1 QTTGMKR
8 KHEPANGE
16 GGETKKLKAL
26 RPFDFAAHPK
36 RKIALR
42 FFYYGWLFD
51 GLVQQRDTEN
61 TVEKH
66 LLDALL
72 KTRLIE
78 SAEECDMTR
87 CGRTDKGVSAF
98 KQVAALVV
106 RSATVDEQSFWAPE
120 TSEETKLKYKQA
132 DDLPYLKMLNG
143 VLPPSIRV
151 TAWAPVPL
159 SFSARHACSS
169 RIYKYALPRASYDLE
184 KLRAAAKL
192 LEGRHDFRN
201 FCQIDMNVARV
212 EMSYVREI
220 VDVRVEEVRPSP
232 SPSRYDLLELTVVG
246 TGFLWHQIRF
256 IVGVLHE
263 IGQGKE
269 EVELIT
275 RLLDVAATPRR
286 PVYSMAVDSPLC
298 LFDCRFEREGQ
309 AVQWRRAEGKVFEK
323 NLTHLQREWAEAAT
337 RARLLENMMGALVD
351 EAREGGE
358 AVDEDRGLLEFVQD
372 KPQSGAYV
380 PFAARKT
387 CDSLEEKAD
396 KLREKR
402 ARE

>member
-1 QTTGMKR
+1 IQTTGMKR

-151 TAWAPVPL
+151 TA
-159 SFSARHACSS
+159 
-169 RIYKYALPRASYDLE
+169 
-184 KLRAAAKL
+184 
-192 LEGRHDFRN
+192 
-201 FCQIDMNVARV
+201 
-212 EMSYVREI
+212 
-220 VDVRVEEVRPSP
+220 
-232 SPSRYDLLELTVVG
+232 
-246 TGFLWHQIRF
+246 
-256 IVGVLHE
+256 
-263 IGQGKE
+263 
-269 EVELIT
+269 
-275 RLLDVAATPRR
+275 
-286 PVYSMAVDSPLC
+286 
-298 LFDCRFEREGQ
+298 
-309 AVQWRRAEGKVFEK
+309 
-323 NLTHLQREWAEAAT
+323 
-337 RARLLENMMGALVD
+337 
-351 EAREGGE
+351 
-358 AVDEDRGLLEFVQD
+358 
-372 KPQSGAYV
+372 
-380 PFAARKT
+380 
-387 CDSLEEKAD
+387 
-396 KLREKR
+396 
-402 ARE
+402 